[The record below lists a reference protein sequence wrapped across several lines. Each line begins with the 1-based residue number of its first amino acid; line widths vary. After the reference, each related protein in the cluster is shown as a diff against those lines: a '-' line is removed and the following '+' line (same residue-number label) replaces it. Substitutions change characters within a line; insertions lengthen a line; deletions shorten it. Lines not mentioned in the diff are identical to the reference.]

1 MSPRKVLS
9 EHKLERVLPWREFSE
24 VFCREAIAASLTCAI
39 AIAAR
44 EDFALVQDYL
54 LEQAVA
60 PDAVNKA
67 SPRAQ
72 DIRAAP
78 GHESAAAGCG
88 NPQLPLPTDHMR
100 GNRISE
106 THILPNPSPDL
117 CNKASRGRLL
127 IRRRQRHV
135 NPEGPFF
142 PFANR

>member
-54 LEQAVA
+54 CWSRPLRLMLSTRLV
-60 PDAVNKA
+60 PGLKTLG
-67 SPRAQ
+67 PRQ
-72 DIRAAP
+72 

-88 NPQLPLPTDHMR
+88 NTQLPLPTDHMR

-117 CNKASRGRLL
+117 CNKA
-127 IRRRQRHV
+127 
-135 NPEGPFF
+135 
-142 PFANR
+142 